1 MRSVTLY
8 YGFGKQIESLTLA
21 AKQVDF
27 DAVGRRLEWNSL
39 HAAFRNQAAVI
50 HRTVGLTLVDIG
62 GKRVGS
68 NLFGRLQAET
78 DIVAVEE
85 DFCGITQNRCLQTQV
100 FGGAAEADKELAA
113 VAVHGG

>member
-8 YGFGKQIESLTLA
+8 YGFGKQPESLTLA

-39 HAAFRNQAAVI
+39 QAAFGDETAVI
-50 HRTVGLTLVDIG
+50 HRTVGLALVDIG
-62 GKRVGS
+62 GKRVGC
-68 NLFGRLQAET
+68 NMLRRLQAET
-78 DIVAVEE
+78 DTAPIEKG
-85 DFCGITQNRCLQTQV
+85 FSGITQNRCLQTQV
-100 FGGAAEADKELAA
+100 FGGAAEADKEFAP